1 MRGAFVDLCVAD
13 VAASSAF
20 YRSLLGLGV
29 IVDHGWYV
37 ELGAGDRVA
46 LALVRAGHETVPP
59 AAGSRPSGVLV
70 SFEVDDASAA
80 AEVARRMGCTF
91 PVELVEELGQ
101 RHFMVV
107 DPDDAVVDVIERIP
121 LTAADLRRLARYRRE
136 HLQRTAS

>member
-13 VAASSAF
+13 VAASSGF

-46 LALVRAGHETVPP
+46 LALVQAGHETVPS
-59 AAGSRPSGVLV
+59 AAGRAPSGVLV
-70 SFEVDDASAA
+70 SFEVDDASEA
-80 AEVARRMGCTF
+80 AEVAGRMGCRF
-91 PVELVEELGQ
+91 AVELVEELGQ

-107 DPDDAVVDVIERIP
+107 DPDGAVVDVIERIP
-121 LTAADLRRLARYRRE
+121 LTAADLRRLARYRHQ
-136 HLQRTAS
+136 HLQRTAP